1 MKPDWKQFLI
11 NHGAEFN
18 ADTDELQHFGNPDRE
33 RRMPPQ
39 GAILCDLSHIGMIS
53 ANGADAQS
61 FLQGQLS
68 SDLAEVTGERAQFS
82 SYSSPKGRAIT
93 TFQITKRQDT
103 YYLSLS
109 ADVLEAVLK
118 RLRMFV
124 MRSQV
129 TLEDASDS
137 LVHFGYADPRGEQ
150 RLGDII
156 GPVPQQALDVVEYG
170 NLTLIRRP
178 ASVPRFEIMGELDEA
193 KVLWNKL
200 DVHATGVGRGAWD
213 YFDIEAGLP
222 HVTAGSM
229 EAWVPQ
235 MMNLHLINA
244 ISFSKGCFPGQEVV
258 ARLKYLGKN
267 KRQLYRIAIDS
278 FALPTVGARI
288 NDEKDSEAGQIL
300 NASLNPD
307 GKAEALAVMKIASV
321 NGKLTLDGKA
331 VRLLAL
337 PYAVDQEDDA

>member
-1 MKPDWKQFLI
+1 MKSDWKQFLV

-18 ADTDELQHFGNPDRE
+18 GDTLQHFGNPDRE

-39 GAILCDLSHIGMIS
+39 GAVLCDLSHIGLIRVH
-53 ANGADAQS
+53 GADTQT

-68 SDLAEVTGERAQFS
+68 NDLNEVSAERAQLS

-93 TFQITKRQDT
+93 TLQITQHQHD

-109 ADVLEAVLK
+109 ADLLEPVLK

-129 TLEDASDS
+129 TLEDATDS

-150 RLGDII
+150 RLKDII
-156 GPVPQQALDVVEYG
+156 GDIPQQPMEAVSHG
-170 NLTLIRRP
+170 NLTVVRRH
-178 ASVPRFEIMGELDEA
+178 ASVPRFEVFADPDDA
-193 KVLWNKL
+193 RSLWDKL

-222 HVTAGSM
+222 HVTADSM

-235 MMNLHLINA
+235 MMNLHLIDA

-267 KRQLYRIAIDS
+267 KRQLYRVAIDS
-278 FALPTVGARI
+278 YDIPAVGTRI
-288 NDEKDSEAGQIL
+288 DDQQGNEAGQIL
-300 NASLNPD
+300 NACLNPD
-307 GKAEALAVMKIASV
+307 GKAEALAVMKIASTETELMLADRAV
-321 NGKLTLDGKA
+321 NVLE
-331 VRLLAL
+331 L
-337 PYAVDQEDDA
+337 PYAVDGD

>member
-1 MKPDWKQFLI
+1 MKPDWKLFLSH
-11 NHGAEFN
+11 HGAEFN
-18 ADTDELQHFGNPDRE
+18 VEGDSPAHFGNPDRE

-39 GAILCDLSHIGMIS
+39 GAILCDLSHIGLIS
-53 ANGADAQS
+53 VNGTDAQA

-68 SDLAEVTGERAQFS
+68 NDLNEVSAEKAQLS

-93 TFQITKRQDT
+93 TLQVTQRQDT

-109 ADVLEAVLK
+109 ADVLEPVLK

-129 TLEDASDS
+129 TLEDAGDS

-156 GPVPQQALDVVEYG
+156 GAIPMQPMDVVHHG
-170 NLTLIRRP
+170 NLSIVRRA
-178 ASVPRFEIMGELDEA
+178 ASVPRFEVLGDLDA
-193 KVLWNKL
+193 ARSLWEKL
-200 DVHATGVGRGAWD
+200 DVHATGVGHGAWD
-213 YFDIEAGLP
+213 YFDIEAGIP
-222 HVTAGSM
+222 HVTIDSM

-267 KRQLYRIAIDS
+267 KRQLYRIGIDTLE
-278 FALPTVGARI
+278 LPAVGARI
-288 NDEKDSEAGQIL
+288 DDTDGKEAGQIL
-300 NASLNPD
+300 NACLNPD
-307 GKAEALAVMKIASV
+307 GKVEALAVMKVTALAAT
-321 NGKLTLDGKA
+321 LTLDGKA
-331 VRLLAL
+331 VSLLEL
-337 PYAVDQEDDA
+337 PYATDTE